1 MIIILPYTYGFAYY
15 ESLSHHMEVK
25 MNNVRIS
32 RRRSFF
38 GSIVAVFA
46 LFTIVLV
53 AGSVFAH
60 GGKKHADSFT
70 ALQALQKSADLFNQL
85 VGSGKLDESWETDL
99 ANVGISNRQKGG
111 NTEYVVS
118 FQRST
123 GDPRTVYIF
132 FTADGKYS
140 GSNFTGE

>member
-1 MIIILPYTYGFAYY
+1 
-15 ESLSHHMEVK
+15 
-25 MNNVRIS
+25 MNNVRI
-32 RRRSFF
+32 RLRRSFF
-38 GSIVAVFA
+38 GSIAAVVA
-46 LFTIVLV
+46 LFTILSVT
-53 AGSVFAH
+53 GPVFAH
-60 GGKKHADSFT
+60 GGKGHANSFT
-70 ALQALQKSADLFNQL
+70 ALQALQKSTDLFNQL

-99 ANVGISNRQKGG
+99 SNVGITNRQKGG

-123 GDPRTVYIF
+123 GDPKTVYIF